1 MDSVRWHRA
10 RDLFLIAV
18 EREPAERGAF
28 LDDACGVDAGLRDEV
43 EGLLQS
49 HTEAG
54 DFLEAPA
61 LAISDA
67 KNALRVGPGT
77 RLGPYEIVELLR
89 AGGMGEVYRAR
100 DDRPGDVPTIQ
111 RARR

>member
-1 MDSVRWHRA
+1 MDSARWHRV

-18 EREPAERGAF
+18 EREPGDRGAF
-28 LDDACGVDAGLRDEV
+28 LDDACGGDAGLRDEV
-43 EGLLQS
+43 EALLQS

-67 KNALRVGPGT
+67 KNALRVGPGSP
-77 RLGPYEIVELLR
+77 LG
-89 AGGMGEVYRAR
+89 
-100 DDRPGDVPTIQ
+100 RPPGTSS
-111 RARR
+111 RT